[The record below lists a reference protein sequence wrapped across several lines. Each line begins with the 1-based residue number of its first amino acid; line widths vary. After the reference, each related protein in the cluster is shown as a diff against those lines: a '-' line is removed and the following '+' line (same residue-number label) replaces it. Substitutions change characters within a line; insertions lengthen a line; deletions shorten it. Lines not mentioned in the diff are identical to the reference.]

1 MIVVISVSNSHILFK
16 INLVPRLL
24 CRAEFGEAVK
34 NRVALTHWQ
43 VLESVWLQSLLSE
56 DTRKWLGWRVGLALL
71 PQLPDELSPQ
81 AFLAFSLTSLPPTP
95 SYDSPR

>member
-1 MIVVISVSNSHILFK
+1 MAVISISYFHILFK
-16 INLVPRLL
+16 INLVPRL

-56 DTRKWLGWRVGLALL
+56 DTRKWLGWRAGLALL
-71 PQLPDELSPQ
+71 PLLPVELSPQ
-81 AFLAFSLTSLPPTP
+81 ASLAFSLTSLPPNP